1 MFANGRP
8 RRGALRGR
16 PINDVNARPII
27 DVNARPII
35 DENGHPIIDKCD
47 QHNDIKQGEPNDE
60 KYGLHNIKYNV
71 PIGNLV
77 DWFKTMTT
85 NEYMRGVKQ
94 YGWKR
99 FDGKLWQRNYYEH
112 IIRSEEEYE
121 RIAGYII
128 DNPEKWKEDKFF
140 K

>member
-1 MFANGRP
+1 
-8 RRGALRGR
+8 
-16 PINDVNARPII
+16 
-27 DVNARPII
+27 
-35 DENGHPIIDKCD
+35 
-47 QHNDIKQGEPNDE
+47 
-60 KYGLHNIKYNV
+60 LHNIKYNV

-85 NEYMRGVKQ
+85 NEYIRGVKQ

-121 RIAGYII
+121 RIADYIV
-128 DNPEKWKEDKFF
+128 DNPEKWQEDKFF